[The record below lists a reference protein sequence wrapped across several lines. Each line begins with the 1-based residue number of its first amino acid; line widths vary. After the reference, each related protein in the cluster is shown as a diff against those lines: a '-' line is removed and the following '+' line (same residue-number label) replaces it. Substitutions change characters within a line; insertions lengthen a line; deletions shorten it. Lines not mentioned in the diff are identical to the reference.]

1 MQSTK
6 KCPPAGKEVHPEMTQ
21 QDIPLPDFD
30 SQKFREEYIR
40 AMTKAYM
47 QKDVVEEV
55 YKDIRRSLIA
65 IQAVQVIQAAVLI
78 AIVLLL
84 R

>member
-1 MQSTK
+1 
-6 KCPPAGKEVHPEMTQ
+6 MTQ

-30 SQKFREEYIR
+30 SPAFREEYIR

-55 YKDIRRSLIA
+55 YKDIRRSLVA
-65 IQAVQVIQAAVLI
+65 IQLVQVMQAAALI

>member
-1 MQSTK
+1 MN
-6 KCPPAGKEVHPEMTQ
+6 EH
-21 QDIPLPDFD
+21 DIPMPDFD
-30 SQKFREEYIR
+30 SPAFREDYIR
-40 AMTKAYM
+40 AMQKTYT

-55 YKDIRRSLIA
+55 YKDIRRSLVA

>member
-1 MQSTK
+1 
-6 KCPPAGKEVHPEMTQ
+6 MTE

-30 SQKFREEYIR
+30 SPAFRENYIR
-40 AMTKAYM
+40 AMQKAYM

-55 YKDIRRSLIA
+55 YKDIRRSLFA
-65 IQAVQVIQAAVLI
+65 IQLVQVMQAAALI